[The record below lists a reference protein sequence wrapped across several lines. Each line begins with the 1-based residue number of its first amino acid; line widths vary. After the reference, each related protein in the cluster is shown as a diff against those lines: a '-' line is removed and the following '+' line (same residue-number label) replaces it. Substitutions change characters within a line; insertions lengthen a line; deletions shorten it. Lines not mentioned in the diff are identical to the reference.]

1 MTFRDVAAPI
11 RSIPIAVFAGFIL
24 FVMGALSILSINI
37 FGYELGFGFVP
48 LLVLLIWPRRAN
60 EIVSLILVFLAG
72 IFTDWGTAGAI
83 GQSSLVYIVTWAL
96 FRPELRVEPYA
107 IRSLIIIWGLIG
119 LLVSALI
126 LGTGLFI
133 YRVVPDVQSLFL
145 QFILASLIIPIFLLL
160 RFWIVSRF
168 INRDEWMP

>member
-1 MTFRDVAAPI
+1 MGSEMCIRD
-11 RSIPIAVFAGFIL
+11 R
-24 FVMGALSILSINI
+24 
-37 FGYELGFGFVP
+37 
-48 LLVLLIWPRRAN
+48 
-60 EIVSLILVFLAG
+60 
-72 IFTDWGTAGAI
+72 
-83 GQSSLVYIVTWAL
+83 SSLVYIVTWAL

-145 QFILASLIIPIFLLL
+145 QFILASLIIPIFLIL

-168 INRDEWMP
+168 INRDEWRP